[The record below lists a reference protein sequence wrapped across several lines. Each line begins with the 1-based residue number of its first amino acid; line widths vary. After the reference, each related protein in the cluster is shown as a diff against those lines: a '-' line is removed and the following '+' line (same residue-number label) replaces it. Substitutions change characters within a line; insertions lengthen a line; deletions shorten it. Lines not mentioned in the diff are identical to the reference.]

1 MQAKA
6 GQRTLL
12 ASVLLSSPGPL
23 ILGIALLY
31 GRSSTQIADFIRR
44 TAEFLAILVSWLVF
58 RVTVDLSDSEGQR
71 KHKLEQ
77 AANYAVGVAMCL
89 SGSGMIFLALFA
101 PHTDKGNVI
110 PGLIIAGL
118 GLIAN
123 SWFWLRYRKLNFI
136 KTNAILAVQSRLYLA
151 KTLVDTCVTL
161 ALLLIV
167 IAPAAPFTHLVDLGG
182 SIIVAI
188 YLITNGVIVVT
199 K

>member
-1 MQAKA
+1 M
-6 GQRTLL
+6 
-12 ASVLLSSPGPL
+12 
-23 ILGIALLY
+23 LY

-89 SGSGMIFLALFA
+89 SGLGMIFLALFCS
-101 PHTDKGNVI
+101 PIQIRGNVI

-167 IAPAAPFTHLVDLGG
+167 IAPAAPFTHLVDF
-182 SIIVAI
+182 
-188 YLITNGVIVVT
+188 
-199 K
+199 